1 MGKCL
6 CKCYKQFPKS
16 FIEQVGIVT
25 ELIILN
31 VGSLYKLNLYKLNL
45 NKLNLYKL
53 NFRFFLFISLLPEIT
68 LSKTFRG
75 SARLF
80 ESPEL
85 YSSFDALC
93 GRNEAPLSKGKTE
106 TNKNLAR
113 KY

>member
-31 VGSLYKLNLYKLNL
+31 VGSLYKLT
-45 NKLNLYKL
+45 
-53 NFRFFLFISLLPEIT
+53 FFFAFLFFIPVLPEIA
-68 LSKTFRG
+68 LNKTFRG

-106 TNKNLAR
+106 TKKKLTR